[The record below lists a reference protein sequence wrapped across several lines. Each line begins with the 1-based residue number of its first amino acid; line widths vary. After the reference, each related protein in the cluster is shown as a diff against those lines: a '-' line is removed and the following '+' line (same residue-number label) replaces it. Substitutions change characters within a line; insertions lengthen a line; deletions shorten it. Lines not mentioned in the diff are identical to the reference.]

1 MIYYKEKRTP
11 FHLFHRNLNL
21 IRLFVHRHI
30 NNAEIHSCNLNKNN
44 KSSLALPFGHPF
56 CTLSVFFKIFEVSW
70 QVL

>member
-44 KSSLALPFGHPF
+44 IQVITCSPLWP
-56 CTLSVFFKIFEVSW
+56 SVLYFKR
-70 QVL
+70 LL